1 MENLFKKV
9 DKKVNTLKTFLQ
21 LSDNHQTLLSDHKPK
36 IGDSSILYGPY
47 CIYRPYSTVFL
58 IFSFGM
64 IKNDNQMVP
73 VRVMNLGGYFK
84 DDPLIFLSQ
93 LLNNRYAQLGRIII
107 TQCVITL

>member
-1 MENLFKKV
+1 M
-9 DKKVNTLKTFLQ
+9 NTLKTFLQ

-36 IGDSSILYGPY
+36 IGDSFILYGPY
-47 CIYRPYSTVFL
+47 SMDHTVFL
-58 IFSFGM
+58 IFSFDM
-64 IKNDNQMVP
+64 IKNVNQMVP